1 MSMIGIDLGTTN
13 SLVAYWDGESA
24 KLIPNALDKFMT
36 PSIVGL
42 DDNGEIIVGEV
53 ARQRLQTHSDK
64 TLTNFKR
71 YMGSNKTLVLGKNKF
86 RPEELSALVL
96 KSLKADAE
104 AYLNKEVT
112 DVVISVPAYFSD
124 AQRKATHAAGQLA
137 GLNVKRLINEPT
149 AAAIAYGMHEQQD
162 EITFLVFDIGG
173 GTFDVSILELF
184 DGVMQVNASSGDN
197 RLGGEDFV
205 DVLVRAFAEHHDFK
219 LDKLKGKELANL
231 RLSAELCKQA
241 LTNKSQSS
249 ISIKVKKQNYDMSIT
264 RDQFNDFS
272 ADLLQRLRHPLE
284 RALNDA
290 ELHGDELDSIILV
303 GGASRMPIIRS
314 LASKMLGKIPSA
326 HINPDEIVALGTGI
340 QVGLIQDD
348 EALKEVVLTDV
359 SPYTLGVDIHN
370 ENDLDENAL
379 LFHPIIERNSP
390 VPISR
395 SDLLYSVSNNQTKI
409 EMGIFQGEA
418 RYVRDNIKL
427 GTLKLNI
434 PRGRAGSESVDVR
447 FTYDINGLLEV
458 EATVTSTGIK
468 ERIVIEGNPG
478 LLTQKEIEKRLKSL
492 QSLKIHPREKLE
504 NSVLL
509 ARGERLYEDALGE
522 KREYIAGLMQV
533 FEKTLNK
540 QDPDEIKNMLKE
552 LTDIF
557 DQIEQDSPLH

>member
-13 SLVAYWDGESA
+13 SLVAYWDGEGA

-86 RPEELSALVL
+86 RAEELSALVL

-104 AYLNKEVT
+104 AFLNKEVT

-149 AAAIAYGMHEQQD
+149 AAAIAYGMHEEQD

-197 RLGGEDFV
+197 RLGGEDFI
-205 DVLVRAFAEHHDFK
+205 DVLVKAFATHHELK
-219 LDKLKGKELANL
+219 LEKLKGKELANL
-231 RLSAELCKQA
+231 RLSAEKCKQA
-241 LTNKSQSS
+241 LTNKTEST
-249 ISIKVKKQNYDMSIT
+249 ISLQIKMKQYDMSIT
-264 RDQFNDFS
+264 REQFNDFS
-272 ADLLQRLRHPLE
+272 VDLLQRLRHPLE

-290 ELHGDELDSIILV
+290 KLHGDDLDSIILV

-326 HINPDEIVALGTGI
+326 HINPDEIVAIGTAI
-340 QVGLIQDD
+340 QVGLIQND
-348 EALKEVVLTDV
+348 EALNDVVLTDV
-359 SPYTLGVDIHN
+359 SPYTLGVDILN
-370 ENDLDENAL
+370 ENDHDENAL

-395 SDLLYSVSNNQTKI
+395 SDLMCSVSKNQTKI
-409 EMGIFQGEA
+409 EIGIYQGEA

-434 PRGRAGSESVDVR
+434 PRGPAGSESVDVR

-458 EATVTSTGIK
+458 EATVISTGLI
-468 ERIVIEGNPG
+468 ERVVIEGNPG

-492 QSLKIHPREKLE
+492 QGLKIHPREKLE

-522 KREYIAGLMQV
+522 KREYIAELMQV
-533 FEKTLNK
+533 FEQALNK
-540 QDPDEIKNMLKE
+540 QDLGEIKSMLKE
-552 LTDIF
+552 ITDIF
-557 DQIEQDSPLH
+557 DQIEQESPLY